1 MPGFLS
7 GYKYIVVPHPDG
19 KFDIDM
25 VIELYTSIV
34 ESVENH
40 QEEKIEHDYRKLY
53 TLPNDRYFVALRERV
68 GVQSENERVR
78 LGEFKIPG
86 RLYPVFSSMFTL
98 WNKPVAKDWR
108 EAIKEITEGGD
119 MEEVTGIIV

>member
-1 MPGFLS
+1 M
-7 GYKYIVVPHPDG
+7 PHPDG
-19 KFDIDM
+19 KFDTYM

-86 RLYPVFSSMFTL
+86 RLYPSFCSQFTL
-98 WNKPVAKDWR
+98 WNKPAAKEWR

-119 MEEVTGIIV
+119 LEEITGIIV